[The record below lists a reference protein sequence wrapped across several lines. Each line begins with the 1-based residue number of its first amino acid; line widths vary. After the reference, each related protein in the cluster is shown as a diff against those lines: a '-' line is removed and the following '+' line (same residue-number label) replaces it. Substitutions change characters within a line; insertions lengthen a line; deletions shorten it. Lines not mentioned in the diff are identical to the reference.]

1 MAYFGLGRLEDPQF
15 TLKQALII
23 TSYPGAS
30 PLQVEE
36 EVSYPIE
43 NAIQQLPYVDHVT
56 SISTNGTSQIMV
68 EMKGIYRAKEL
79 KQIWDELRRKVNDLT
94 PQLPPGV
101 QTPVVNDDF
110 GDVYGMLYAITGEG
124 YTDEEI
130 RDYVDFLRR
139 ELVLVDGVGKVSVSG
154 RQQEQVVVEISRS
167 RLAALGIPPSQI
179 ASLLQTQNVVSN
191 AGALRVGPDRFRIHP
206 TGEFQSVQE
215 LEQLIISNPAAKE
228 LIYLGDVARV
238 YKDVQE
244 VPSQILK
251 FDGKNTLT
259 LGVSFSQGVNVVNVG
274 ALVTARM
281 KELDYARPV
290 GMDINT
296 IYNQP
301 AEVEASVGG
310 FVLNLVESVLIV
322 IVVLLVFM
330 GLRSGFLI
338 GLILLLTVLG
348 TFIFMQQMQI
358 ELQRVS
364 LGALIIALGMLV
376 DNAIVITEGILIGMQ
391 RRWTISESASQIVK
405 QTKWPLLGATVI
417 AITAFAPIGLSS
429 DATGEF
435 AGSLF
440 WVLLVSLLLSW
451 VTAITLT
458 PFFASL
464 FFKQELQAGTETEQG
479 EPELYRGFIFD
490 WYRAVLTSVLR
501 YRVLSYALMI
511 LLLVLSVLG
520 FAKVKQVFFPASN
533 TPIFLVDLW
542 QPAGTDV
549 RQSDAEAMEVVQYL
563 KTLEGVEAVTLTS
576 GRGADRFMLTYQP
589 ERFYAAYSQL
599 VVRVQ
604 DKSFFAS
611 RMADVSSYIN
621 EQHPGLKHKLK
632 RLDVGPSTAA
642 KIEARFSGADPNVLR
657 QLAEQAKLI
666 LAQDPGSRNLRDDWS
681 NRVKV
686 IRPQF
691 NEALARRVG
700 ISKQDVDDVLL
711 THVNGRTVGIYR
723 DGTHLLPIIT
733 RAPDSERQSVDA
745 LADLQIYSPKLNRYI
760 PISQVVSSFALEW
773 EDPQIMR
780 RDRKRTVTVMADH
793 NILSDDTASA
803 LLKRVRPQI
812 EAIPLPTGYS
822 LSWGGELEAQTK
834 AQKALFSS
842 LPMGY
847 LVMFV
852 ITVLLFSSM
861 RDALVI
867 WACVPMALIGVT
879 FGLLSVNVP
888 FGFLALLGFLS
899 LSGMLVKNGIV
910 LIDQIKLELSQGLAP
925 YHAVYDSAVSR
936 VRPVS
941 MGAITTILGMLP
953 LVTDDFFAS
962 MAVVIMFGLGFGTI
976 LTLLFLPLLY
986 CTMYRIPAK
995 V

>member
-56 SISTNGTSQIMV
+56 SISTSGTSQIMV

-79 KQIWDELRRKVNDLT
+79 KQIWDELRRKVHDLT
-94 PQLPPGV
+94 PALPPGV
-101 QTPVVNDDF
+101 QAPVVNDDF

-124 YTDEEI
+124 YSDEEI

-167 RLAALGIPPSQI
+167 RLASLGIPPTQI

-191 AGALRVGPDRFRIHP
+191 AGALRLGPDRIRIHP

-228 LIYLGDVARV
+228 LIYLGDVAKV

-259 LGVSFSQGVNVVNVG
+259 LGVSFSQGVNVVDVG
-274 ALVTARM
+274 ALVTARL

-310 FVLNLVESVLIV
+310 FVLNLVESVAIV

-391 RRWTISESASQIVK
+391 RRLSISESASAIVK

-464 FFKQELQAGTETEQG
+464 FFKEQLKAGSEQEQA
-479 EPELYRGFIFD
+479 EPELYQGFIFEG
-490 WYRAVLTSVLR
+490 YRAVLTAVLR

-511 LLLVLSVLG
+511 LLLVLSVMG

-542 QPAGTDV
+542 QPAGTDI
-549 RQSDAEAMEVVQYL
+549 RQSDAEALDVVKYL
-563 KTLEGVEAVTLTS
+563 KSLDGVEAVTLTS

-604 DKSFFAS
+604 DKSLLS
-611 RMADVSSYIN
+611 GRMADVSAYID
-621 EQHPGLKHKLK
+621 EQHPGLRHKLK

-642 KIEARFSGADPNVLR
+642 KLEARFSGADPNVLR
-657 QLAEQAKLI
+657 QLAEQAKAI
-666 LAQDPGSRNLRDDWS
+666 MAQDSGTRNLRDDWS

-700 ISKQDVDDVLL
+700 ISKQDIDDVLL

-745 LADLQIYSPKLNRYI
+745 LSDLQVYSPKLNRYI

-793 NILSDDTASA
+793 NILSDDTAAS

-879 FGLLSVNVP
+879 LGLLSVNVP

-910 LIDQIKLELSQGLAP
+910 LLDQIKLELSQGLAP
-925 YHAVYDSAVSR
+925 YQAVYDSAVSR

-976 LTLLFLPLLY
+976 LTLLFLPLMY
-986 CTMYRIPAK
+986 CSIYRIPSK
-995 V
+995 T